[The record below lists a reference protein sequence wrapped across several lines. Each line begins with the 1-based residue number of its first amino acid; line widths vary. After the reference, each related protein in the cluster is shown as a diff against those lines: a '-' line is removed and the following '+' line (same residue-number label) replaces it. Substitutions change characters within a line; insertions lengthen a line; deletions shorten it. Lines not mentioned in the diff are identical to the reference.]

1 MRVINGMQTKWKVLV
16 VVIFMYLPVSI
27 DATILYVAAPLLS
40 VQLQAT
46 YSQLLWIMDIYPLIM
61 AALLLSMGA
70 VGDRIGYK
78 KLAIYGT
85 SLFGFASLSATF
97 ATSASLLI
105 AARALLA
112 VGASMILPA
121 TLAAVRRNF
130 PEEKDRNLALGIWTA
145 IGTCGALAGPLAGGA
160 LLTHFYWGS
169 VFLINVPIALI
180 VLMML
185 KRMVPD
191 ETSCSP
197 RPVNLS
203 QALLLM
209 SAILMLI
216 YSAKNLM
223 RPGDVGVL
231 PLYFLLISLVL
242 LAGFIAVQV
251 FSATSLLDRR
261 LIAER
266 NIIAG
271 VILAMTSMITL
282 VGFELVISQELQF
295 VHRFTPLEAGM
306 YMLPLMLAASA
317 AGPLAAPLITRFGIR
332 PVAITGLAGSAMS
345 LYALSGIDFVSQP
358 YKAWAWMVLLGV
370 GDTLAL
376 MASSSAIMTAA
387 PANKAASAGSI
398 EGMSYELGTGLGI
411 TLFGSMLAAMYSTN
425 VHLPEGLP
433 DAVSSSAASSF
444 SEAVEASRLLDNSSR
459 EQLLSAASSAFMHSH
474 SITLEAASIM
484 LGLLM
489 LLTFVIFKPE
499 SALRHD

>member
-1 MRVINGMQTKWKVLV
+1 
-16 VVIFMYLPVSI
+16 MYLPVSI

-46 YSQLLWIMDIYPLIM
+46 HNQLLWILDIYPLVM
-61 AALLLSMGA
+61 AALLLPMGA
-70 VGDRIGYK
+70 LGDRIGYRN
-78 KLAIYGT
+78 LAFYGS
-85 SLFGFASLSATF
+85 SLFGLGSLAAAF
-97 ATSASLLI
+97 ATSPSLLI

-112 VGASMILPA
+112 MGASMILPA
-121 TLAAVRRNF
+121 TLAALRHNF

-145 IGTCGALAGPLAGGA
+145 IGTGGALAGPLVGGA

-169 VFLINVPIALI
+169 VFLINVPVVVI
-180 VLMML
+180 VLIL
-185 KRMVPD
+185 IRRRVRDDK
-191 ETSCSP
+191 SCSQP
-197 RPVNLS
+197 PVNLS

-209 SAILMLI
+209 SAILMFI
-216 YSAKNLM
+216 YSAKSLIK
-223 RPGDVGVL
+223 PEDLGVL
-231 PLYFLLISLVL
+231 PLYLLLVSLVL
-242 LAGFIAVQV
+242 LTGFIALQV
-251 FSATSLLDRR
+251 FSAEPLLDRG
-261 LIAER
+261 LITQR

-271 VILAMTSMITL
+271 IILAMTSMITL

-306 YMLPLMLAASA
+306 YMLPLMLAASV

-358 YKAWAWMVLLGV
+358 HKVWAWMVLLGV

-387 PANKAASAGSI
+387 PASKAASAGSI

-425 VHLPEGLP
+425 FHLPEGLP

>member
-1 MRVINGMQTKWKVLV
+1 MQTKWKILV

-46 YSQLLWIMDIYPLIM
+46 HNQLLWIMDIYPLIM
-61 AALLLSMGA
+61 AALLLPMGA
-70 VGDRIGYK
+70 LGDRIGYK
-78 KLAIYGT
+78 KLAVYGS
-85 SLFGFASLSATF
+85 SLFGLASLAAAF
-97 ATSASLLI
+97 ATSSALLI

-145 IGTCGALAGPLAGGA
+145 IGTGGALAGPLVGGA
-160 LLTHFYWGS
+160 LLTSFYWGS
-169 VFLINVPIALI
+169 VFLINVPVVLI
-180 VLMML
+180 VLVL
-185 KRMVPD
+185 ISRMVPD
-191 ETSCSP
+191 ENTDSQ

-216 YSAKNLM
+216 YSAKTFLHAGN
-223 RPGDVGVL
+223 PGILPVYFFLVGV
-231 PLYFLLISLVL
+231 VL
-242 LAGFIAVQV
+242 LAGFVTLQR
-251 FSATSLLDRR
+251 FSASPLLDRG
-261 LIAER
+261 LIAQR

-271 VILAMTSMITL
+271 VILAMISMITL

-295 VHRFTPLEAGM
+295 VHRFTPVEAGM
-306 YMLPLMLAASA
+306 YMLPLMLAGCV

-332 PVAITGLAGSAMS
+332 PVAITGLAASALS
-345 LYALSGIDFVSQP
+345 LYALSGVDFVSQRGA
-358 YKAWAWMVLLGV
+358 AWAWMVLLGA

-387 PANKAASAGSI
+387 PASKAGSAGSI

-411 TLFGSMLAAMYSTN
+411 TLFGSVLAAVYSSN
-425 VHLPEGLP
+425 VRLPEGLP
-433 DAVSSSAASSF
+433 DDVSSSAAASF
-444 SEAVEASRLLDNSSR
+444 SEAVEAARLLDLTSR
-459 EQLLSAASSAFMHSH
+459 EQLLSAASSAFMRSH
-474 SITLEAASIM
+474 AVTLEAASLM
-484 LGLLM
+484 LALLM
-489 LLTFVIFKPE
+489 LLTFFIFKPD
-499 SALRHD
+499 SALRRG

>member
-1 MRVINGMQTKWKVLV
+1 MQTKWKILV

-46 YSQLLWIMDIYPLIM
+46 HNQLLWIMDIYPLIM
-61 AALLLSMGA
+61 AALLLPMGA
-70 VGDRIGYK
+70 LGDRVGYK

-85 SLFGFASLSATF
+85 SLFGFASLSVAF
-97 ATSASLLI
+97 AMSPSLLI

-145 IGTCGALAGPLAGGA
+145 IGTGGALAGPLAGGA

-180 VLMML
+180 VLVLL
-185 KRMVPD
+185 KRKVPD
-191 ETSCSP
+191 EKSCSQ
-197 RPVNLS
+197 RPVNLN

-216 YSAKNLM
+216 YSAKSLM
-223 RPGDVGVL
+223 KPGDMSVL
-231 PLYFLLISLVL
+231 TLYFLLVSLVL
-242 LAGFIAVQV
+242 LAGFITLQMV
-251 FSATSLLDRR
+251 SATPLLDKG
-261 LIAER
+261 LLSQR

-295 VHRFTPLEAGM
+295 VHRFTPIEAGM
-306 YMLPLMLAASA
+306 YMLPLMLAACV

-332 PVAITGLAGSAMS
+332 SVAVTGLAASALS
-345 LYALSGIDFVSQP
+345 LYALSGIDFVNQRGI
-358 YKAWAWMVLLGV
+358 AWSWMVLLGM

-387 PANKAASAGSI
+387 PANKASSAGSI

-411 TLFGSMLAAMYSTN
+411 TLFGSVLAAVYSSH
-425 VHLPEGLP
+425 VQLPEGLP
-433 DAVSSSAASSF
+433 VAVASSAAASF
-444 SEAVEASRLLDNSSR
+444 SEAVEASRLLDISSR

-474 SITLEAASIM
+474 SITLEAASLM
-484 LGLLM
+484 LGQLM
-489 LLTFVIFKPE
+489 LLTFFIFKPE
-499 SALRHD
+499 NVLNRK